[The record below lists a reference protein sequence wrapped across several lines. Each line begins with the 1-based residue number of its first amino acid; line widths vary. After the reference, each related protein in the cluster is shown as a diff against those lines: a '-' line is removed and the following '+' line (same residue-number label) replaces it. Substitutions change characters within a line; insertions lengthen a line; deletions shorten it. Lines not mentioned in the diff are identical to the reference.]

1 MYTGPLRF
9 CALLGAEQP
18 SARGNHTPSVGRRA
32 WTRGSRVPG
41 RSHVTCQR
49 IRPSHLP
56 YVNYE
61 RGSFYS
67 INLKAYLSK
76 VLMEDR
82 FLLNRF

>member
-49 IRPSHLP
+49 IRPSH
-56 YVNYE
+56 
-61 RGSFYS
+61 FIS
-67 INLKAYLSK
+67 IKI
-76 VLMEDR
+76 
-82 FLLNRF
+82 

>member
-18 SARGNHTPSVGRRA
+18 SARGNHTQPVGRRA

-49 IRPSHLP
+49 IRPSHL
-56 YVNYE
+56 V
-61 RGSFYS
+61 
-67 INLKAYLSK
+67 
-76 VLMEDR
+76 
-82 FLLNRF
+82 

>member
-41 RSHVTCQR
+41 RSYVTCQR
-49 IRPSHLP
+49 IRPSQR
-56 YVNYE
+56 E
-61 RGSFYS
+61 
-67 INLKAYLSK
+67 
-76 VLMEDR
+76 
-82 FLLNRF
+82 

>member
-49 IRPSHLP
+49 IRPSH
-56 YVNYE
+56 
-61 RGSFYS
+61 
-67 INLKAYLSK
+67 
-76 VLMEDR
+76 
-82 FLLNRF
+82 

>member
-49 IRPSHLP
+49 IRPSQQAGDRTPKHLK
-56 YVNYE
+56 
-61 RGSFYS
+61 R
-67 INLKAYLSK
+67 
-76 VLMEDR
+76 
-82 FLLNRF
+82 